1 MNLNNLNWNHLK
13 NFANEMNSP
22 SMMNYV
28 ESWDNYYIWIN
39 YQNITLSCDVLKD
52 SADAIEFE
60 TYYKPYV
67 KKKISE
73 DDGVSKSASQ
83 LYYKD
88 TENNIIPVTDAHPLP
103 VAGAGG
109 VNNITLV
116 INAIDTH
123 TYSLSGSAYSAT
135 TNITNDYILDSIDL
149 RFSTAETKTIT
160 IATTGGTILWG
171 GNQDTSTTNLGY
183 NTTAKNF
190 NLVFDQAF
198 DANQNITV
206 SVTPT
211 SGVCLLDCIVKIKRE
226 QSTILEVPAV
236 KLVNVAGAAWGVEH
250 IQNKVMTS
258 AVDFRVDI
266 AKGYFAGASEFRGFG
281 ERVAIAVATNGVD
294 IWRGPTDLIP
304 LPNGTI
310 GEQMAIVS
318 TSTQDASGGT
328 GVSQIVLHYLDN
340 TGMPQDLLVNLNG
353 TNTVYTSV
361 SNITFVNELH
371 TTVVGANGVAV
382 GDIHVHK
389 LGDTNTVYNLVQAGG
404 NMSLSCIRKIPINK
418 KYFISNFTAS
428 AAGNKPSAIRLRST
442 DHHGILYDGTS
453 PIYIFKD
460 TMFLGEATASRD
472 YNPPIVISGGTIIK
486 VSSWAAQVGSN
497 VAASFN
503 GWYENA

>member
-1 MNLNNLNWNHLK
+1 MNLTNLNWNHLK

-52 SADAIEFE
+52 SADATEFE

-73 DDGVSKSASQ
+73 DDGVSKAASQ

-88 TENNIIPVTDAHPLP
+88 TDNTIIPVTDNHPLP

-116 INAIDTH
+116 VNAIDTR
-123 TYSLSGSAYSAT
+123 TYSLSGSEYSAT
-135 TNITNDYILDSIDL
+135 TTINNDYILDSIDL
-149 RFSTAETKTIT
+149 RFSTAEAKTIT
-160 IATTGGTILWG
+160 ISTTGGTILWG
-171 GNQDTSTTNLGY
+171 GSQDTSTTNLGY

-198 DANQNITV
+198 DANQNLTV

-211 SGVCLLDCIVKIKRE
+211 SGACLLDCIVKIKRE

-250 IQNKVMTS
+250 IQNKIRTS
-258 AVDFRVDI
+258 TVDFRVDI
-266 AKGYFAGASEFRGFG
+266 AKGYIPGSSEFRGFG
-281 ERVAIAVATNGVD
+281 ERVAVAVQSNGVD

-304 LPNGTI
+304 IPSHL
-310 GEQMAIVS
+310 GEQMAILS
-318 TSTQDASGGT
+318 TSTQDVSGGT
-328 GVSQIVLHYLDN
+328 GVSQILLHYLDDA
-340 TGMPQDLLVNLNG
+340 GMPQDLLVNLDG

-361 SNITFVNELH
+361 SNITFVNEMH
-371 TTVVGANGVAV
+371 TTIVGTNGVAV
-382 GDIHVHK
+382 GDIKVHK
-389 LGDTNTVYNLVQAGG
+389 IGDVNIVYNLIQGGG
-404 NMSLSCIRKIPINK
+404 NMSLSCIRKIPTNK
-418 KYFISNFTAS
+418 KYYITNFVAS
-428 AAGNKPSAIRLRST
+428 AAGNKPSAVRLRST
-442 DHHGILYDGTS
+442 DHHGVLYDGAS
-453 PIYIFKD
+453 PVYIFKD
-460 TMFLGEATASRD
+460 SMFLGEATASRD

-486 VSSWAAQVGSN
+486 VSSWATQAGSN
-497 VAASFN
+497 IAASFN
-503 GWYENA
+503 GWYESV